1 MALQTCE
8 RCEHTSSSP
17 SAYGDKLLL
26 VSWNVA
32 GFRRT
37 HDLIKT
43 HYGSLDSFLA
53 RHEADIFCIQ
63 ETRIGRASMSSL
75 AECKILGAI
84 TEAYES
90 FWSFNETP
98 TPRGMSGTNGVA
110 VWIKKNLAKGASA
123 TQRVFEVE
131 DLDQEG
137 RCLMVELVSGLVI
150 FNVYAPFLKNEAT
163 EKTENLKTPESTE
176 SIEENEH
183 RRREFA
189 KLKFLQLLQQRVEK
203 TQREGKMA
211 IICGDLNLT
220 WRTADVHENGLYV
233 KVIENCIAGNPAW
246 SLSAK
251 GTFLADLSKSLM
263 RPPCPRACN
272 PSRPLYKLT
281 QRTQDGNEIHW
292 IRVGDAVKELDFELV
307 LPWTEAMDLLKIVDV
322 MKAEADAM
330 DGTRSLGHAWCS
342 LWSLRSLQLRSKE
355 TDTELWPSDDTNT
368 NDIKPHTP
376 NEALE
381 GLAPAARSNSIVLRF
396 GVSHNEL
403 NKLVIHGHTPH
414 FVKENSC
421 VEHMRKWLSS
431 SSLLDTFS
439 SCHELALERFTC
451 WMQLA
456 NLRYCNKGTRLDYIL
471 CDKRLQPFLVPGTLA
486 GASKEHGVSEAYSAE
501 AAWNA
506 TTHFGRWHG
515 AHQVQKG
522 DGGGLSLQQDDMKLN
537 DSQFRAPH
545 TGILYTPP
553 KYSDHVP
560 VCAHFKGLE
569 LPGPLPVSP
578 LEKATQPWRSQATL
592 STFFVSK
599 KQKVSYG

>member
-8 RCEHTSSSP
+8 CCEHTSSSL
-17 SAYGDKLLL
+17 SAYGDKLFL

-63 ETRIGRASMSSL
+63 ETRVGRASMSSL
-75 AECKILGAI
+75 AECKNLGAI

-90 FWSFNETP
+90 FWSFNETL
-98 TPRGMSGTNGVA
+98 TPRGMNGTNGVA
-110 VWIKKNLAKGASA
+110 VWIKKDLAKGATA
-123 TQRVFEVE
+123 TQRVLEVE

-150 FNVYAPFLKNEAT
+150 FNVYAPFVKNEAT
-163 EKTENLKTPESTE
+163 EKTETGENLKTPESTE

-183 RRREFA
+183 RRRESA

-211 IICGDLNLT
+211 IVCGDLNLT

-251 GTFLADLSKSLM
+251 GAFLADLSKSM
-263 RPPCPRACN
+263 MQPPCPRACN
-272 PSRPLYKLT
+272 PSKLLYKST
-281 QRTQDGNEIHW
+281 QRTQDGKEIHW
-292 IRVGDAVKELDFELV
+292 IRVGDALKELDFDVV
-307 LPWTEAMDLLKIVDV
+307 LPWAEAVELLKVVDLAAQA
-322 MKAEADAM
+322 KTDA
-330 DGTRSLGHAWCS
+330 SLPRAWCS
-342 LWSLRSLQLRSKE
+342 LWSLRSLQLRD
-355 TDTELWPSDDTNT
+355 TDTELWPSDEKNL
-368 NDIKPHTP
+368 TP
-376 NEALE
+376 NEALQ
-381 GLAPAARSNSIVLRF
+381 GLAPRSNSILLRF
-396 GVSHNEL
+396 GVSHDEL
-403 NKLVIHGHTPH
+403 KKLVIYGHTPH

-421 VEHMRKWLSS
+421 VERVCSWLNGANA
-431 SSLLDTFS
+431 SLLDTFS
-439 SCHELALERFTC
+439 SCHELAQQRFTC

-456 NLRYCNKGTRLDYIL
+456 NLRYCNKGARLDYIL
-471 CDKRLQPFLVPGTLA
+471 CDKRLQPFLVGGALA
-486 GASKEHGVSEAYSAE
+486 GATKSVEPYSSQ

-537 DSQFRAPH
+537 DSQFRTPH

-599 KQKVSYG
+599 KQKVSYD

>member
-1 MALQTCE
+1 
-8 RCEHTSSSP
+8 
-17 SAYGDKLLL
+17 
-26 VSWNVA
+26 
-32 GFRRT
+32 
-37 HDLIKT
+37 
-43 HYGSLDSFLA
+43 
-53 RHEADIFCIQ
+53 
-63 ETRIGRASMSSL
+63 
-75 AECKILGAI
+75 
-84 TEAYES
+84 
-90 FWSFNETP
+90 
-98 TPRGMSGTNGVA
+98 MSGTNGVA

-123 TQRVFEVE
+123 TQRVLEVE

-163 EKTENLKTPESTE
+163 ETTEARKATENLKTPESTE
-176 SIEENEH
+176 SIEEKH
-183 RRREFA
+183 RRRESS
-189 KLKFLQLLQQRVEK
+189 KLKFLQLLQRRVEK

-211 IICGDLNLT
+211 IVCGDLNLT

-233 KVIENCIAGNPAW
+233 KVIENCIAENPAW

-251 GTFLADLSKSLM
+251 GAFLADLSKSM
-263 RPPCPRACN
+263 MQPPCPRACN
-272 PSRPLYKLT
+272 PSKLLYKST
-281 QRTQDGNEIHW
+281 QTQDGKEIHW
-292 IRVGDAVKELDFELV
+292 IRVGDALKELEFDVV
-307 LPWTEAMDLLKIVDV
+307 LPWAEAMELLKVVDAD
-322 MKAEADAM
+322 AEAAEATDASFP
-330 DGTRSLGHAWCS
+330 RAWCGQ
-342 LWSLRSLQLRSKE
+342 LWSLRSLLVLRDVGNT
-355 TDTELWPSDDTNT
+355 TDTQQLWPSDAEP
-368 NDIKPHTP
+368 ITP
-376 NEALE
+376 KEALQ
-381 GLAPAARSNSIVLRF
+381 GLAPASNSILLRF
-396 GVSHNEL
+396 GVSHDEL
-403 NKLVIHGHTPH
+403 KKLVIYGHTPH

-421 VEHMRKWLSS
+421 VEHVCSWLNGANA
-431 SSLLDTFS
+431 SLLDTFS
-439 SCHELALERFTC
+439 SCHELAQQRFTC

-456 NLRYCNKGTRLDYIL
+456 NLRYCNKGARLDYIL
-471 CDKRLQPFLVPGTLA
+471 CDKKLQPFLVGGALA
-486 GASKEHGVSEAYSAE
+486 GATKSVQPYSSE

-599 KQKVSYG
+599 KQKVS